1 MAVHRIDVDDLIALG
16 RYADRIDLSSRR
28 RVMTDLAGAHVSG
41 FRGRGMD
48 FEEHRVYHAGDE
60 ARAIDWRVTAR
71 TGTPHVRL
79 YREERER
86 PVMLAVD
93 LRAPMWFGTRGCY
106 KAVLAAHA
114 AALCAWAAAAQGDR
128 IGGVCVG
135 DGGFEDVRT
144 AGGARG
150 ALRLVHALA
159 ATRADA
165 PPDPSALA
173 QALQGLLRTTRPG
186 SLALMLSDFRG
197 FGPAELGLLK
207 RLGRRAEL
215 VLGFVHDPL
224 ESSLPPPGLYP
235 VADRSG
241 DAARMIDSA
250 DAVARGRWAAAF
262 DARRA
267 LAQDAARGS
276 GAHWLDLST
285 ARPLLESFARHFG
298 PRRKSA

>member
-1 MAVHRIDVDDLIALG
+1 MSVHHIDADDLIALG

-48 FEEHRVYHAGDE
+48 FEEHRVYHPGDE
-60 ARAIDWRVTAR
+60 ARTIDWRVTAR

-106 KAVLAAHA
+106 KAVLAARA
-114 AALCAWAAAAQGDR
+114 AALCAWAAAANGDR
-128 IGGVCVG
+128 VGGVCID
-135 DGGFEDVRT
+135 DGGFADVRA

-159 ATRADA
+159 APRAGA
-165 PPDPSALA
+165 PPDPSALGS
-173 QALQGLLRTTRPG
+173 ALQGLLRTTRPG
-186 SLALMLSDFRG
+186 SLVAVFSDFRG
-197 FGPAELGLLK
+197 FAAPELGLL
-207 RLGRRAEL
+207 RQLGRRAEL

-224 ESSLPPPGLYP
+224 ESELPAPGLYP
-235 VADRSG
+235 VARQDG
-241 DAARMIDSA
+241 AAARMIDSA
-250 DAVARGRWAAAF
+250 DAAGRARWAASFA
-262 DARRA
+262 ARRA

-276 GAHWLDLST
+276 GAHWLDLAT
-285 ARPLLESFARHFG
+285 ARPLLESFQRHFG
-298 PRRKSA
+298 QRRQTA